1 MKTPLEVASGIKP
14 TGNTNDDV
22 LLFISAFIKKN
33 QFAPFLE
40 EICDGL
46 DIIQGKTVTN
56 TSKSHVAGILKSL
69 EDDGD
74 ISIIRDPWGRHEPGR
89 ILLNERVLKKPIQ
102 RDTSK

>member
-22 LLFISAFIKKN
+22 LLLTS
-33 QFAPFLE
+33 
-40 EICDGL
+40 
-46 DIIQGKTVTN
+46 
-56 TSKSHVAGILKSL
+56 TSKSHIARILRSL

-89 ILLNERVLKKPIQ
+89 ILLNERVLKKPTQ
-102 RDTSK
+102 RDASK